1 MTGRNFNKTSDESPP
16 RRKISPALFGSENT
30 LPVPQEPN
38 PNPSQ
43 AATALNFLGRS
54 KSYQVDDLNTL
65 ESMQPRKTFTAK
77 TKPARKITASKTER
91 PIQPK
96 KALEI
101 LKSSSI
107 AANLNLAKPIQEEFS
122 SQKIKEHQTMLQK
135 FEVFNAKIAK
145 KKGLAETARQT
156 PATPAEIFEFIN
168 RNSYSTVLEK
178 NIFMDEF
185 IDVDMQSRVYALDP
199 TTLKAAIKRNADLT
213 PDLTKTQFLTSP
225 VKKRHGLIL
234 RGQESEIKRA
244 LLKRNCEVIRE
255 YRDIQAGNLK
265 DQLEKERES
274 QSPTKRFLDTEDL
287 GGRTSQLSPLKTP
300 NSSKVGFIIP
310 AKRVS
315 PRETLGG
322 MGIGHARQPSNT
334 FYDQKESGGLVDM
347 DNFKPFSERLQEKS
361 PGSGFGATLYRLDT

>member
-38 PNPSQ
+38 PSQ
-43 AATALNFLGRS
+43 AATVLNFLGRS

-77 TKPARKITASKTER
+77 TKPAGKITASRTER

-96 KALEI
+96 KALDI
-101 LKSSSI
+101 LKRSSI
-107 AANLNLAKPIQEEFS
+107 AANLNLEKPIQEEFPTH
-122 SQKIKEHQTMLQK
+122 KIKEHQTMLQK

-145 KKGLAETARQT
+145 KKSLAETARQT
-156 PATPAEIFEFIN
+156 PASTSEISEIIN
-168 RNSYSTVLEK
+168 RNSYSRVLEK

-185 IDVDMQSRVYALDP
+185 IDVDKQSRVYALDP

-213 PDLTKTQFLTSP
+213 PDLTNTQFLTSP
-225 VKKRHGLIL
+225 VKRRHDLVL
-234 RGQESEIKRA
+234 KGQESEIKRA
-244 LLKRNCEVIRE
+244 LLKHNCEVIRE
-255 YRDIQAGNLK
+255 YGDIQAGNLK

-274 QSPTKRFLDTEDL
+274 QSPTKRFLDTDDL
-287 GGRTSQLSPLKTP
+287 GGRTSQLSPLKSP

-315 PRETLGG
+315 PRKTLGG
-322 MGIGHARQPSNT
+322 MGVGHARQPSNT
-334 FYDQKESGGLVDM
+334 FYHQKDAGGLVDM
-347 DNFKPFSERLQEKS
+347 DNFKPFS
-361 PGSGFGATLYRLDT
+361 